1 MISKHHDYSYHKYH
15 HHLFYHYHHS
25 YHNIIIIIINIIIG
39 KVFVLWRDNNGKPVC
54 QDAFCI
60 HLGANLAKGGK
71 VVDNC
76 IECPFHRWK
85 FNSDGTVHSIPYLKK
100 PTECQTSKKLKTYH
114 CVDWCGLVCV
124 YFHADYYDD
133 NNNNKDHEKDKKE
146 PEFSLPSFVEKEL
159 HDHHWVPHLTWDIGF
174 VTLSPVDWVDQAG
187 DHAHFH
193 SIHADFLFPWT
204 KISPP
209 KWLLKIF
216 PLGK

>member
-1 MISKHHDYSYHKYH
+1 MISKHHDYSY
-15 HHLFYHYHHS
+15 HLFYHYHHS
-25 YHNIIIIIINIIIG
+25 YHNIIIIIIIIIIG

-124 YFHADYYDD
+124 YFHADYYDNN
-133 NNNNKDHEKDKKE
+133 NNNNKDHEKDQKE
-146 PEFSLPSFVEKEL
+146 PEFLLPSFVEKEL